1 MNVIGAMLSLG
12 GLAALVIFIQ
22 RVFAGKGKSDIAS
35 AVHSV
40 TQSIGIKKVE
50 AINTQQ
56 VEVKKKI
63 EENEALAVET
73 REKIKEVKKEAT
85 EKITDI
91 LKEDKDFIKLV
102 EKENE
107 LWDQ

>member
-1 MNVIGAMLSLG
+1 MNVIWAMLSLG
-12 GLAALVIFIQ
+12 GLAALVMFIQ
-22 RVFAGKGKSDIAS
+22 RIFSGKGKSDIAN
-35 AVHSV
+35 AVHSI
-40 TQSIGIKKVE
+40 TQKIGQQKVE
-50 AINTQQ
+50 TINNQQ

-63 EENEALAVET
+63 EDNEVLAVET

-85 EKITDI
+85 EKITEI